1 MTASLWGRLAE
12 DRLQRA
18 IEAGEFDGLEG
29 AGKPLLREDES
40 LIPDG
45 WRLAFHLL
53 RNAGLAPLWIEL
65 DREVEADLGRLRRS
79 LQQAAR
85 WGEDSAAWQDGVRQA
100 LMDAERLNRLIE
112 ERNLRCPWQLQRPKV
127 RLESETRRALGAS
140 RSLGLEW
147 QDG

>member
-1 MTASLWGRLAE
+1 MTASLWSRLAE

-18 IEAGEFDGLEG
+18 IEAGVFDGLKG
-29 AGKPLLREDES
+29 TGKPLLREDES

-79 LQQAAR
+79 LWQAAR
-85 WGEDSAAWQDGVRQA
+85 WGQDSAAWQDAVRQA
-100 LMDAERLNRLIE
+100 QVEAERLNRLIE
-112 ERNLRCPWQLQRPKV
+112 ERNLRCPWRLQRPKV

-140 RSLGLEW
+140 RSPSLEW

>member
-1 MTASLWGRLAE
+1 MTASLWSRLAE

-18 IEAGEFDGLEG
+18 IEAGVFDGLKG
-29 AGKPLLREDES
+29 TGKPLLREDES

-79 LQQAAR
+79 LWQAAR
-85 WGEDSAAWQDGVRQA
+85 WGQDSAAWQDAVRQA
-100 LMDAERLNRLIE
+100 QVEAERLNRLIE
-112 ERNLRCPWQLQRPKV
+112 ERNLRCPWRLQRPKV

-140 RSLGLEW
+140 RSPSLEC